1 MTHDYSVLE
10 FRHKHTLET
19 LHTVLKLYNTLSSN
33 ITHYACK
40 DVISIMQR
48 TPGADAVVDLVQLS
62 EIENVINK
70 VGLNIEGGSDWL
82 MPAPKPT
89 TSEGEDNRLDV
100 HDIELPD
107 VMITDESLAKSGMAM
122 KEAEKRELDI
132 DDVRDW
138 VGDLKTTP
146 ETNLQQL
153 ARAYIDLRLKHAD
166 LQRACGDMFE
176 DAGRLDR

>member
-1 MTHDYSVLE
+1 
-10 FRHKHTLET
+10 
-19 LHTVLKLYNTLSSN
+19 
-33 ITHYACK
+33 
-40 DVISIMQR
+40 MQR
-48 TPGADAVVDLVQLS
+48 TPGADAVVDLVKLS
-62 EIENVINK
+62 DIENVINK

-82 MPAPKPT
+82 MPATKPT
-89 TSEGEDNRLDV
+89 TSEGEENRPDV

-122 KEAEKRELDI
+122 KEAEKKELEI

-146 ETNLQQL
+146 QTNLQQL
-153 ARAYIDLRLKHAD
+153 SRAYIDLRLKHAD

-176 DAGRLDR
+176 EAGRLESSTSDKGANTFALILYFAPSSLSVFINPTTPIFAAP